1 MAPPPMLFAPTTQ
14 SPGAA
19 LPSLSGLCCACACA
33 CAASVPV
40 PVPALVVSGL
50 LLALPRFPP
59 RENERREKD
68 ELSRVRLKPI
78 PPAATGGPG
87 PGPGPG
93 LGLGPRLSDELRPGE
108 AGGGVSS
115 FGFSGGGGGGG
126 VVGASVSFSI
136 GSCGFLKFLGA
147 RDAHGGEVVGS
158 HDREIWLYYY

>member
-1 MAPPPMLFAPTTQ
+1 MAPPPMLFPPTTP

-19 LPSLSGLCCACACA
+19 LPSLSGLCCACDCA
-33 CAASVPV
+33 WGASVPV

-78 PPAATGGPG
+78 PPATTGDPG
-87 PGPGPG
+87 PGF
-93 LGLGPRLSDELRPGE
+93 GPRLSDELRPGE

-115 FGFSGGGGGGG
+115 FGFSGGGGGGD

-136 GSCGFLKFLGA
+136 GSFGFLKFVGCA
-147 RDAHGGEVVGS
+147 RCAWG
-158 HDREIWLYYY
+158 